1 MFKSFLAVS
10 IVAATTLLSASS
22 AFAQTKYP
30 EANAPAYTPPS
41 AAHLQAQ
48 ASGQPDRCGEVTAT
62 ARDSISL
69 RIQQYNGQ
77 QNRDTVNAL
86 LATAAGYAAAGNYE
100 QCWHWYDRAQNVV
113 R

>member
-1 MFKSFLAVS
+1 MPTVQVPVQLTVEHLMAVVKQLSPAELHEFMQQLA
-10 IVAATTLLSASS
+10 AW
-22 AFAQTKYP
+22 
-30 EANAPAYTPPS
+30 
-41 AAHLQAQ
+41 
-48 ASGQPDRCGEVTAT
+48 
-62 ARDSISL
+62 
-69 RIQQYNGQ
+69 QQYNGQ